1 MLTTGRFWRK
11 ATSGKVPMPSGITR
25 HDAAV
30 SRYCEFGSQELLNLF
45 GRTRRSQLGFEAGDF
60 SFKTT
65 FALLK
70 RASEELEAN
79 R

>member
-1 MLTTGRFWRK
+1 MTQ
-11 ATSGKVPMPSGITR
+11 PSPDIANLEVR
-25 HDAAV
+25 
-30 SRYCEFGSQELLNLF
+30 SSNLF

-79 R
+79 RLIAPPPLIVTSCPRSINVAA